1 MFLLD
6 GLAICCK
13 AKARGGAGEYRFKE
27 KINMRKAGLTD
38 LDDADGEWIRFGS
51 LCGGMPLAPY
61 VGVGYTFGSLCGG
74 CLWPAQYDFMWGHLR
89 LLMWGHLWLLM
100 WGHSGSLCGDTLAQY
115 MGL

>member
-51 LCGGMPLAPY
+51 LSGIHLWLLMWEWGTPLAPY
-61 VGVGYTFGSLCGG
+61 VGDAFGSV
-74 CLWPAQYDFMWGHLR
+74 
-89 LLMWGHLWLLM
+89 
-100 WGHSGSLCGDTLAQY
+100 
-115 MGL
+115 